1 MVRKRGERGEERGK
15 GGGTE
20 WGFVTVDAKLISR
33 TWKGIPDCWRAAAW
47 HAFLTA
53 SAKRRGIGK
62 SDAELVTI
70 YTVGFPSFFFF
81 FVLRYCIA
89 DLGFWWRGFRIA

>member
-1 MVRKRGERGEERGK
+1 M
-15 GGGTE
+15 
-20 WGFVTVDAKLISR
+20 DAKLISR

-62 SDAELVTI
+62 SDTELVTI
-70 YTVGFPSFFFF
+70 YTVGFPSFFFRSLILRRGPS
-81 FVLRYCIA
+81 VLVESFLNCLDKAPCRRSGEKSHVGL
-89 DLGFWWRGFRIA
+89 DWLLPS